1 MANVIIGI
9 HGLDNKPEKDL
20 LEKWWKEAIV
30 EGLETYG
37 YKSNLPKFE
46 LVYWADI
53 TYDRPLSDSEEDK
66 GTDYYLEEKYVKAI
80 DKFIPEDHSTRIK
93 VVDFISRQL
102 NNIFLNDDLSLNYSS
117 ITDKILNKYFKDLE
131 LYFKGDSTIPNSEKS
146 KINSRLIDVLKKHKD
161 DKIMVVG
168 HSMGSIIAYNV
179 LSFELPNIPIHS
191 FITMGSPLALPNVI
205 SYIAGQQ
212 KKHNIDNPKQI
223 KTPNSVTNN
232 WCNFSDITDMVA
244 LNYKLSDDFAENN
257 KGVSPVD
264 FLVVNNYQIN
274 NKQNPHKSY
283 GYLRTPE
290 FAKVLNEFILSEKLS
305 LKEKVVRAIKLFIN
319 KIK

>member
-20 LEKWWKEAIV
+20 LEKWWKQSII
-30 EGLETYG
+30 EGLENCG
-37 YKSNLPKFE
+37 YKSKLPKFE

-53 TYDRPLSDSEEDK
+53 VYDRPLSDSEENI
-66 GTDYYLEEKYVKAI
+66 GTDYYLEEKYVEASEN
-80 DKFIPEDHSTRIK
+80 FIVEDHSTRKK
-93 VVDFISRQL
+93 VVDFISNQL
-102 NNIFLNDDLSLNYSS
+102 NNIFLNEDYSLNYSS

-131 LYFKGDSTIPNSEKS
+131 LYFKDDSSVTVSEKL
-146 KINSRLIDVLKKHKD
+146 KINSRLIEVLKKHKD
-161 DKIMVVG
+161 DKIMVIG

-179 LSFELPNIPIHS
+179 LSFELPNIPIHT
-191 FITMGSPLALPNVI
+191 FVTMGSPLALPNVI

-212 KKHNIDNPKQI
+212 KVHKIDNPKQI
-223 KTPNSVTNN
+223 KAPDSVTNN
-232 WCNFSDITDMVA
+232 WYNFSDITDMVA
-244 LNYKLSDDFAENN
+244 LNYKLSDDFSENN

-290 FAKVLNEFILSEKLS
+290 FAKIANDFILSEKLS
-305 LKEKVVRAIKLFIN
+305 LKEKVVRVIKLVIN